1 MIELKKEYMEI
12 LQRIL
17 TPIIFE
23 GLLDMYDKA
32 KEVTKDKEH
41 ILQSFQFCLKK
52 ISSWDSKIINDELNR
67 IIHSTQTNY
76 PWFIQLIQTIF
87 KLNMLI
93 DNMEPSEMLKNQV
106 NLGKFIHFIYIESAR
121 FFWMDPFLFY
131 HEYSSLEIKK
141 NHLDIMN
148 YIDKSIEHAIR
159 RLLPMGIILEKFL
172 GEMTVNNKSI
182 DITNLYDMPLLLDLP
197 LKKEPI
203 IMTGGTNI
211 TNKLE
216 QYIPNNIDQH
226 IPNNIDQHI
235 PNNIV
240 NKLDQ
245 YIPNNIVNKLDQHI
259 PNNIVNKLDQYI
271 PITNMNGGDN
281 NDSLDNKLNNEI
293 LNIINKNKILTET
306 NENNNFTVNNHSNH
320 SSIMHNTQNTNDK
333 SSSTLK
339 RIIRESIKNA
349 NHTKTNTHTA
359 TLNSEVKNKI
369 LKELDSDVILHNNNN
384 FQDVFSNS
392 EIKTNNNNINQ
403 NKSKDKFFN
412 NYLNI

>member
-226 IPNNIDQHI
+226 IPNNI
-235 PNNIV
+235 
-240 NKLDQ
+240 
-245 YIPNNIVNKLDQHI
+245 
-259 PNNIVNKLDQYI
+259 VNKLDQYI